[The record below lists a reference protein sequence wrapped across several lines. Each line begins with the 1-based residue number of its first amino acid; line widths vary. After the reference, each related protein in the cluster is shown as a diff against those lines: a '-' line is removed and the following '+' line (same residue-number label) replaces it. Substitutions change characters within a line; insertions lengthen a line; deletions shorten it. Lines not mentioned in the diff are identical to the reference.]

1 MSATR
6 GEPVT
11 CAFIEGGTGP
21 GTLRSRHSYVGRLN
35 RSRSGRTP

>member
-21 GTLRSRHSYVGRLN
+21 GTHERRLILARHLN
-35 RSRSGRTP
+35 QSENRRTA